1 VNTPKLLILLIYP
14 STFRTDLPVRSLNRL
29 RTFTGQTSGMK
40 ILIIGGGN
48 MGKTYAR
55 SLLRAHLVRQEDLMI
70 LERQEEKANQ
80 LRSESLGTVHT
91 SVADCLSVADL
102 IILAVKPQDS
112 SGLFST
118 LRPAADPQQVYL
130 SIMAGITIATIQE
143 GLGVEK
149 VIRAMPNLPAQIG
162 LGMTSYTASE
172 AVTRIEL
179 VLVQNLLNTTGKAI
193 YVDDEYQIDAT
204 TAISGSGPAYV
215 LYFMQ
220 ALIEAATEMG
230 FNESQAELLV
240 AQTFRGAV
248 ELQMKNDLTC
258 RDWIARVSSK
268 GGTTEAAMNTFEATS
283 VFDDIKSGARAALE
297 RAIALGQR

>member
-1 VNTPKLLILLIYP
+1 
-14 STFRTDLPVRSLNRL
+14 
-29 RTFTGQTSGMK
+29 MK
-40 ILIIGGGN
+40 ILVIGGGN

-55 SLLRAHLVRQEDLMI
+55 SLLRAHLVQPEDLMI
-70 LERQEEKANQ
+70 LERSPEQAEV
-80 LRSESLGTVHT
+80 LRAENMGVVHT
-91 SVADCLSVADL
+91 NPGECLSVADL

-112 SGLFST
+112 AQLFET
-118 LRPAADPQQVYL
+118 LRPSTDPQQVYL
-130 SIMAGITIATIQE
+130 SIMAGVTIASIQR

-193 YVDDEYQIDAT
+193 YVDNEYAIDAT

-215 LYFMQ
+215 LYFME
-220 ALIEAATEMG
+220 AMIEAAQEMG
-230 FNESQAELLV
+230 FNASQAELLV

-248 ELQMKNDLTC
+248 ELQMKNDLSC
-258 RDWIARVSSK
+258 AEWIRRVSSK
-268 GGTTEAAMNTFEATS
+268 GGTTEAAMQTFRATS
-283 VFDDIKSGARAALE
+283 VFEDIKNGARAALD
-297 RAIALGQR
+297 RAIELGKVD

>member
-1 VNTPKLLILLIYP
+1 
-14 STFRTDLPVRSLNRL
+14 
-29 RTFTGQTSGMK
+29 MK

-48 MGKTYAR
+48 MGKTYAK
-55 SLLRAHLVRQEDLMI
+55 SLLRAHLVQREDLMV
-70 LERQEEKANQ
+70 LERSEEQAER
-80 LRSESLGTVHT
+80 LRAENIGTVHT
-91 SVADCLSVADL
+91 DAAACLSAADL

-112 SGLFST
+112 AALFAK
-118 LRPAADPQQVYL
+118 LRPSTDAQQVYL
-130 SIMAGITIATIQE
+130 SIMAGVTIESIQR

-162 LGMTSYTASE
+162 LGMTSYTASD

-193 YVDDEYQIDAT
+193 YVNTEHAIDAT

-220 ALIEAATEMG
+220 AMIEAAEDMG
-230 FNESQAELLV
+230 FSSSEAELLV

-248 ELQMKNDLTC
+248 ELQMKNDITC
-258 RDWIARVSSK
+258 AEWIQRVSSK
-268 GGTTEAAMNTFEATS
+268 RGTTEAAMTTFPATS
-283 VFDDIKSGARAALE
+283 VYEDIKSGARAALARVE
-297 RAIALGQR
+297 ELGSVGR

>member
-1 VNTPKLLILLIYP
+1 
-14 STFRTDLPVRSLNRL
+14 
-29 RTFTGQTSGMK
+29 MK

-55 SLLRAHLVRQEDLMI
+55 SLLRAHLVREDDLMV
-70 LERQEEKANQ
+70 LERSAAQAERLSRENI
-80 LRSESLGTVHT
+80 GTVY
-91 SVADCLSVADL
+91 SDPADCLPAADL
-102 IILAVKPQDS
+102 IVLAVKPQDS
-112 SGLFST
+112 ADLFAK

-130 SIMAGITIATIQE
+130 SIMAGVKITTIQR

-162 LGMTSYTASE
+162 LGMTSYTASD

-193 YVDDEYQIDAT
+193 YVSSENAIDAT

-220 ALIEAATEMG
+220 AMIEAAREMG
-230 FNESQAELLV
+230 FSASEAELLV

-248 ELQMKNDLTC
+248 ELQMKNDASC
-258 RDWIARVSSK
+258 EEWIRRVSSK
-268 GGTTEAAMNTFEATS
+268 GGTTEAALQTFAATS
-283 VFDDIKSGARAALE
+283 VFTDIKAGANAALARAKE
-297 RAIALGQR
+297 LGGK

>member
-1 VNTPKLLILLIYP
+1 
-14 STFRTDLPVRSLNRL
+14 
-29 RTFTGQTSGMK
+29 
-40 ILIIGGGN
+40 

-55 SLLRAHLVRQEDLMI
+55 SLLRAHLVQPEDLMV
-70 LERQEEKANQ
+70 LERSPEQAEK
-80 LRSESLGTVHT
+80 LRGENIGIIHT
-91 SVADCLSVADL
+91 EPAQCLNVADL

-112 SGLFST
+112 AALFAT
-118 LRPAADPQQVYL
+118 LRPTTDPQQVYL
-130 SIMAGITIATIQE
+130 SIMAGVTIKTIQE

-162 LGMTSYTASE
+162 LGMTSYTASD

-193 YVDDEYQIDAT
+193 YVGDEHAIDAT

-220 ALIEAATEMG
+220 AMIDVAAEMG
-230 FNESQAELLV
+230 FSASQAELLV

-258 RDWIARVSSK
+258 ADWIQRVSSK
-268 GGTTEAAMNTFEATS
+268 GGTTEAAMKTFRATS
-283 VFDDIKSGARAALE
+283 VYEDIKSGARAALR
-297 RAIALGQR
+297 RAEELGAGS

>member
-1 VNTPKLLILLIYP
+1 M
-14 STFRTDLPVRSLNRL
+14 F
-29 RTFTGQTSGMK
+29 TFTRMK

-48 MGKTYAR
+48 MGQTYAR
-55 SLLRAHLVRQEDLMI
+55 SLLRAHLVSQDDLMI
-70 LERQEEKANQ
+70 LERQEEKATS
-80 LRSESLGTVHT
+80 LRHEALGTIHT
-91 SVADCLSVADL
+91 DPEGCLAPADL
-102 IILAVKPQDS
+102 VILAVKPQDS
-112 SGLFST
+112 AALFAT
-118 LRPAADPQQVYL
+118 LRPHADPQQVYL
-130 SIMAGITIATIQE
+130 SIMAGVTIASIQS

-162 LGMTSYTASE
+162 LGMTSYTASD

-193 YVDDEYQIDAT
+193 YVDDEYSIDAT

-215 LYFMQ
+215 LYFME
-220 ALIEAATEMG
+220 AMIEAATEMG

-258 RDWIARVSSK
+258 REWIARVSSK
-268 GGTTEAAMNTFEATS
+268 GGTTEAAMNTFRATS
-283 VFDDIKSGARAALE
+283 VFEDIKSGARAALD
-297 RAIALGQR
+297 RAVALGKA

>member
-1 VNTPKLLILLIYP
+1 
-14 STFRTDLPVRSLNRL
+14 
-29 RTFTGQTSGMK
+29 MK

-48 MGKTYAR
+48 MGRTYAR
-55 SLLRAHLVRQEDLMI
+55 SLLRAHLVTQEDLMI
-70 LERQEEKANQ
+70 LERE
-80 LRSESLGTVHT
+80 GTR
-91 SVADCLSVADL
+91 AADL
-102 IILAVKPQDS
+102 HREKLGRVYSSAEGCLKEADLVILAVKPQDS
-112 SGLFST
+112 RALFAS
-118 LRPAADPQQVYL
+118 LRPLTDAQQVYL
-130 SIMAGITIATIQE
+130 SIMAGITIEAIQR
-143 GLGVEK
+143 GLGVGK

-193 YVDDEYQIDAT
+193 YVDREHAIDAT

-220 ALIEAATEMG
+220 AMIEAATEMG

-258 RDWIARVSSK
+258 QEWIDRVSSK
-268 GGTTEAAMNTFEATS
+268 GGTTEAAMDTFRATS

-297 RAIALGQR
+297 RAVALGSPTD

>member
-1 VNTPKLLILLIYP
+1 
-14 STFRTDLPVRSLNRL
+14 
-29 RTFTGQTSGMK
+29 MK

-48 MGKTYAR
+48 MGKTYAK

-70 LERQEEKANQ
+70 LERHAPSAEQ
-80 LRSESLGTVHT
+80 LSGAQLGTVHT
-91 SVADCLSVADL
+91 DPTTCLHTADL
-102 IILAVKPQDS
+102 IILSVKPQDS
-112 SGLFST
+112 AALFAT
-118 LRPAADPQQVYL
+118 LRPHVDPQQVYL
-130 SIMAGITIATIQE
+130 SIMAGVTVAAIRD
-143 GLGVEK
+143 GLGIEK

-162 LGMTSYTASE
+162 LGMTTYTASE

-193 YVDDEYQIDAT
+193 YVDDEYSIDAT

-220 ALIEAATEMG
+220 AMIEAATEMG

-248 ELQMKNDLTC
+248 ELQMKNDLSC
-258 RDWIARVSSK
+258 REWIQRVSSK

-283 VFDDIKSGARAALE
+283 VFEDIKSGARAALL
-297 RAIALGQR
+297 RATELGKITA

>member
-1 VNTPKLLILLIYP
+1 
-14 STFRTDLPVRSLNRL
+14 
-29 RTFTGQTSGMK
+29 MK

-55 SLLRAHLVRQEDLMI
+55 SLLRAHLVQPDDLMV
-70 LERQEEKANQ
+70 LERSPEQAEK
-80 LRSESLGTVHT
+80 LRGENIGVIHSDP
-91 SVADCLSVADL
+91 AQCLNVADL

-112 SGLFST
+112 AALFAK
-118 LRPAADPQQVYL
+118 LRPNTDPQQVYL
-130 SIMAGITIATIQE
+130 SIMAGVTIESIQH

-162 LGMTSYTASE
+162 LGMTSYTASD

-193 YVDDEYQIDAT
+193 YVNNEHAIDAT

-215 LYFMQ
+215 LYFME
-220 ALIEAATEMG
+220 AMIEAAREMG
-230 FNESQAELLV
+230 FTHSQAELLV

-248 ELQMKNDLTC
+248 ELQMKNDLSC
-258 RDWIARVSSK
+258 SEWISRVSSK
-268 GGTTEAAMNTFEATS
+268 GGTTEAAMNTFRATS
-283 VFDDIKSGARAALE
+283 VFEDIKNGAKAALARAEELG
-297 RAIALGQR
+297 RA

>member
-1 VNTPKLLILLIYP
+1 
-14 STFRTDLPVRSLNRL
+14 
-29 RTFTGQTSGMK
+29 
-40 ILIIGGGN
+40 

-55 SLLRAHLVRQEDLMI
+55 SLLRAHLVKQNDLMI
-70 LERQEEKANQ
+70 LERNQENATR
-80 LRSESLGTVHT
+80 LREETLGNIYTQA
-91 SVADCLSVADL
+91 ADCLSAADL

-112 SGLFST
+112 PSLFAS
-118 LRPAADPQQVYL
+118 LRPLTDPQQVYL
-130 SIMAGITIATIQE
+130 SIMAGVTMSSIRE

-193 YVDDEYQIDAT
+193 YVDTEYSIDAT

-215 LYFMQ
+215 LYFME
-220 ALIEAATEMG
+220 AMIEAATEMG

-258 RDWIARVSSK
+258 REWIHRVSSK
-268 GGTTEAAMNTFEATS
+268 GGTTEAALNTFRATG
-283 VFDDIKSGARAALE
+283 VFEDIKSGARAALS
-297 RAIALGQR
+297 RAIALGKPTL

>member
-1 VNTPKLLILLIYP
+1 
-14 STFRTDLPVRSLNRL
+14 
-29 RTFTGQTSGMK
+29 
-40 ILIIGGGN
+40 

-55 SLLRAHLVRQEDLMI
+55 SLLRAHLVQQDDLMI
-70 LERQEEKANQ
+70 LERGPEQAEK
-80 LRSESLGTVHT
+80 LRSENIGTVHT
-91 SVADCLSVADL
+91 DAAACLSAADL

-112 SGLFST
+112 AGLFAT
-118 LRPAADPQQVYL
+118 LRPSTDPQQVYL
-130 SIMAGITIATIQE
+130 SIMAGVTIASIQS
-143 GLGVEK
+143 GLGVDK

-162 LGMTSYTASE
+162 LGMTSYTASD

-193 YVDDEYQIDAT
+193 YVNSEHAIDAT

-220 ALIEAATEMG
+220 AMIEAAKDMG
-230 FNESQAELLV
+230 FNESEAELLV

-258 RDWIARVSSK
+258 EDWIARVSSK
-268 GGTTEAAMNTFEATS
+268 GGTTEAAMNTFRATS
-283 VFDDIKSGARAALE
+283 VFEDIKSGAKAALQ
-297 RAIALGQR
+297 RAIALGQG